1 MTQKVLGNAE
11 KGKLFVIS
19 APAGSG
25 KTTLSR
31 MLTSE
36 FNCVVESVSYTTR
49 QPRLGEVDGKDYF
62 FVSKEV
68 FKELEALGHFIET
81 AHVFGNDYGTSKTFI
96 TDHQQKGQHVL
107 LVIDVQGAMKLQEM
121 KLDAVYVFIKPPS
134 MLALKERLVMRKTDS
149 HESIEKRLAMAQEEM
164 NHVKFYDYVIIND
177 NLASAYEALRAILIA
192 EEHKI

>member
-1 MTQKVLGNAE
+1 MTQKVLGNKD

-31 MLTSE
+31 MLSSE
-36 FNCVVESVSYTTR
+36 FNCVVESISYTTR
-49 QPRLGEVDGKDYF
+49 PPRVGEVDGKDYF

-68 FKELEALGHFIET
+68 FKELEMLGHFIET
-81 AHVFGNDYGTSKTFI
+81 AHVFGNDYGTSKAFI
-96 TDHQQKGQHVL
+96 SEHQQKGHHVL
-107 LVIDVQGAMKLQEM
+107 LVIDVQGAMKLQQMEM
-121 KLDAVYVFIKPPS
+121 DAIYVFIKPPS
-134 MLALKERLVMRKTDS
+134 MLALKERLIMRKTDS
-149 HESIEKRLAMAQEEM
+149 DESIENRLAMAQDEM
-164 NHVKFYDYVIIND
+164 NHVKFYDYLIIND

>member
-68 FKELEALGHFIET
+68 FKELETLGHFIET
-81 AHVFGNDYGTSKTFI
+81 AHVFANDYGTSKAFI
-96 TDHQQKGQHVL
+96 TEHQQKGHHVL

-121 KLDAVYVFIKPPS
+121 KLDAIYVFIKPPS
-134 MLALKERLVMRKTDS
+134 ILALKERLVMRKTDS

-164 NHVKFYDYVIIND
+164 NHIKFYDYVIIND